1 MSKNA
6 RNQVEVLSKLTIA
19 ERLAYGEAFGAM
31 REALA
36 LPPSY
41 ERALR
46 VRMTGEMVARVQQ
59 VMDEAVSRPDPE
71 AEVE

>member
-1 MSKNA
+1 MTEYVRDLA
-6 RNQVEVLSKLTIA
+6 QVLSKLTIA
-19 ERLAYGEAFGAM
+19 ERGAYIEAFGAM

-46 VRMTGEMVARVQQ
+46 VRMTGEMVGRVQQ
-59 VMDEAVSRPDPE
+59 VTDEALSRRAPESE
-71 AEVE
+71 AE